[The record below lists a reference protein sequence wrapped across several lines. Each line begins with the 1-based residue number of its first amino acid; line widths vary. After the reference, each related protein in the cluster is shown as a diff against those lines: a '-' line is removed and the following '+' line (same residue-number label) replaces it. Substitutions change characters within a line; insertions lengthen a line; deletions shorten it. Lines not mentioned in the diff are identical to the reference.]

1 MTPAQIAVSE
11 EGLLGAG
18 SKKLGGMF
26 VVSFLLC
33 EQPETK
39 TIRFTVQ
46 SRSKSFIDGYFRS
59 GFFEDQVI

>member
-1 MTPAQIAVSE
+1 MAVSE
-11 EGLLGAG
+11 VGLLGAG
-18 SKKLGGMF
+18 SRKLGGMF
-26 VVSFLLC
+26 AVSFLLC

-46 SRSKSFIDGYFRS
+46 SRSKSFMGGYSHS